1 MDTAIRGV
9 SYVLTRDSVDW
20 SFEMR
25 ERGENVIIEGVREEG
40 KRVLCIRKVERCVEL

>member
-25 ERGENVIIEGVREEG
+25 ERGEDVINEGVMGGRKEG
-40 KRVLCIRKVERCVEL
+40 IVHQEG